1 MCQGSEAQWSKSGE
15 AGGGGQVL
23 GGGECPERAGL
34 AFLLVPPPPQVNRTF
49 QELALLKDIQEVW
62 GTLGPQLFNFLN
74 DSTNM
79 AMLQV
84 GPWPPWA
91 HRPCPRCGQSAG
103 QGLLSK
109 CVEAGCR
116 VQGAD
121 RPQE

>member
-62 GTLGPQLFNFLN
+62 GALGPQLFNFLN
-74 DSTNM
+74 DSRNM

-84 GPWPPWA
+84 GPGQRLADSPMASLGSSSLPKMWAECRAGPPEQV
-91 HRPCPRCGQSAG
+91 CGG
-103 QGLLSK
+103 GL
-109 CVEAGCR
+109 
-116 VQGAD
+116 
-121 RPQE
+121 